1 MKKNLWIIL
10 LVVVLMVVYTIYEAN
25 KPQPM
30 DWSKNFSVEKKGPYG
45 TYIMKDALPYMFP
58 GGKTEVSRVSIQ
70 EKLRLEDI
78 NIPEVYFFVYT
89 YFESMNDE
97 AEMLLDYVNE
107 GNTLFLSAEYIPDTL
122 LAVAGVEEMQ
132 DFRNGVEYIRGFSEG
147 GYSFPSKSRY
157 FKLDKSF
164 EGEILGYVNS
174 TAMPNYIRLAHG
186 DGMIYLHANPIAFT
200 NFYLLDSLRGNYY
213 QRVLSFLP
221 SDLNVIWDEYQK
233 SGHKGQATPFRV
245 LFRYPALKWA
255 YILLLVGGILYVLF
269 RSKREQR
276 YIPVIRPPEN
286 RTLEFVGVVS
296 SLYYKHR
303 DHVAIANKRVDCF
316 LEEVRYYYKLR
327 TDELNGEFI
336 VLLSER
342 SGVPRDEVE
351 KLMNLILFIRQT
363 EHVSE
368 EKLQEL
374 VKYIELFK
382 TKR

>member
-10 LVVVLMVVYTIYEAN
+10 LVVALMVVYTIYEAN

-30 DWSKNFSVEKKGPYG
+30 DWSKNFSVKKKGPYG
-45 TYIMKDALPYMFP
+45 TYIMKDALSYIFP
-58 GGKTEVSRVSIQ
+58 GGKTEVSRISIQ
-70 EKLRLEDI
+70 EKLRLNDV
-78 NIPEVYFFVYT
+78 NTPEVYFFVYT

-122 LAVAGVEEMQ
+122 LAIAGVEEMQ
-132 DFRNGVEYIRGFSEG
+132 DFRSGVEYIRGFSEG

-174 TAMPNYIRLAHG
+174 TDMPNYIRLAHG
-186 DGMIYLHANPIAFT
+186 DGMIYLHTNPIAFT

-221 SDLNVIWDEYQK
+221 SDLNVVWDEYQK
-233 SGHKGQATPFRV
+233 SGRKGQATPFRV
-245 LFRYPALKWA
+245 LFQYPALKWA

-286 RTLEFVGVVS
+286 RTLEFVGVIS

-327 TDELNGEFI
+327 TDELDEEFI

-342 SGVPRDEVE
+342 SGVPREKVE
-351 KLMNLILFIRQT
+351 KLMNLILFIRKT